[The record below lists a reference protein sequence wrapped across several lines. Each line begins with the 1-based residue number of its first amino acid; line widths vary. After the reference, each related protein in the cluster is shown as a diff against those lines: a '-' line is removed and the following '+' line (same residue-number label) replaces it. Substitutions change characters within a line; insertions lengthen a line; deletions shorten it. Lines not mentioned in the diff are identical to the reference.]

1 MKGLKT
7 KVAVMSGM
15 AALALVG
22 SAFAVWQFGPAHAG
36 DNHNY
41 GYEIAKYVDLG
52 TATIAAK
59 VGDATAT
66 NVIIL
71 DQTGTREGETLRGAH
86 FIDGLH
92 LDMTH
97 VVDGI
102 LGDDSAATYTY
113 KVELTL
119 DANLAKA
126 VKFDAAGTITGS
138 PAITAIKTE
147 LLDNDTVAS
156 YTWTSASTAPA
167 PQNIAYANLPTL
179 AYISEPSSIAE
190 YNTMKAN
197 VMGETFEQLNI
208 KLTITANVFEDV
220 ND

>member
-36 DNHNY
+36 DNHDY

-59 VGDATAT
+59 VGEDTAT

-71 DQTGTREGETLRGAH
+71 DQTGTEGGAH

-97 VVDGI
+97 VVDDI
-102 LGDDSAATYTY
+102 SEDDSAATYIY
-113 KVELTL
+113 GVELKL

-126 VKFDAAGTITGS
+126 VKFAAAGTITGS
-138 PAITAIKTE
+138 PAITATKTG
-147 LLDNDTVAS
+147 D
-156 YTWTSASTAPA
+156 YSTT
-167 PQNIAYANLPTL
+167 TL
-179 AYISEPSSIAE
+179 SHPIL
-190 YNTMKAN
+190 
-197 VMGETFEQLNI
+197 G
-208 KLTITANVFEDV
+208 
-220 ND
+220 

>member
-22 SAFAVWQFGPAHAG
+22 SAFAVWQFGPTAG
-36 DNHNY
+36 DHQDY
-41 GYEIAKYVDLG
+41 GYEITKYVELG

-59 VGDATAT
+59 VGDDAAT

-102 LGDDSAATYTY
+102 SEEDSAATYTY

-138 PAITAIKTE
+138 PAITAAKT
-147 LLDNDTVAS
+147 DTVAS
-156 YTWTSASTAPA
+156 YTWTSASTTPA
-167 PQNIAYANLPTL
+167 PQDIAYANLPTL
-179 AYISEPSSIAE
+179 AYISEPSSVAE
-190 YNTMKAN
+190 YNTMEAN
-197 VMGETFEQLNI
+197 VSGGKLNI
-208 KLTITANVFEDV
+208 KLTITANVANDV
-220 ND
+220 HD